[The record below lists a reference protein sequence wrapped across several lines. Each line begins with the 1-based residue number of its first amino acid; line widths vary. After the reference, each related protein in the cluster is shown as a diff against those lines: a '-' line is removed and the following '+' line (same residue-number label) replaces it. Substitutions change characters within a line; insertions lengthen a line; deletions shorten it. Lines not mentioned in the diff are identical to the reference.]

1 MSSGNLKKYLS
12 IYLCVCVCVSI
23 YHLSTYM
30 NFKILP
36 VYYLIIHHSVQ
47 NYLSSNKIEHF
58 NNITIGLHLPLM
70 LRPSGF
76 ILQ

>member
-1 MSSGNLKKYLS
+1 
-12 IYLCVCVCVSI
+12 
-23 YHLSTYM
+23 M